1 MLRTCDRSPPT
12 RAISTI
18 VTFQR
23 STRSIERFHRFQLI
37 NRYRQTCKLAGSN
50 IPESRSNSKQGRTRK
65 FRSVAWRTNRDATM
79 LQMILQG
86 RDVSQPFLLARGKK
100 GIVDI
105 TVFQFNS
112 RFQIPSRLLISVGFN
127 TCLYT

>member
-50 IPESRSNSKQGRTRK
+50 IPESRSNSIQGRTRK
-65 FRSVAWRTNRDATM
+65 SIASRTNRDAMM